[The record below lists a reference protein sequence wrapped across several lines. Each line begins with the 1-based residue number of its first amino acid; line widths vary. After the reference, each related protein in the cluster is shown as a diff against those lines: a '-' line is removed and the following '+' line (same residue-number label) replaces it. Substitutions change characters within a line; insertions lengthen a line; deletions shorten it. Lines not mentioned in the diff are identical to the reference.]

1 VNDRKKLLLLLSAV
15 LAVRL
20 VFLGLFH
27 DRTFSGPSTQFEQAF
42 VAMGLLE
49 GKGVTVF
56 KNPPPVVDPADP
68 DRLLDPGRYKIT
80 DPARIPYIKE
90 VPGYGFLLAAL
101 WKITGTKTWL
111 AAQLFQ
117 IGLEILAAW
126 GLFSLARRFFGPRA
140 AFWTVLVFA
149 FLFHEA
155 RASVIAYKDIILL
168 YVMLVIAI
176 LAVRL
181 FEGRGRALLS
191 FALICGASGLG
202 YYFMPN
208 ILLYPLF
215 LTVTLLLLKKIKF
228 RTAVVFGLLA
238 VVIVGAAALPYQ
250 SSVQAHRSE
259 PGVAPPLFW
268 YRFWLGAQVRAFYST
283 EEERFQ
289 DFFRD
294 RMEATGRTLE
304 EICRDEFFAALKAH
318 PAAYAARTVRKLLYG
333 TVMVYGNAGDA
344 SYTTSWSRFKSEHP
358 QAGFK
363 DYAKSNP
370 LRVLGMIL
378 GTLSAS
384 LLFPLAAIAAFLLI
398 RNRKTA
404 TALFFLHIPLYYV
417 LLHMF
422 FHYEA
427 RYLLGTLPGTLPLVG
442 YLIARI
448 TAKRAKAGA
457 APVRDTPPA

>member
-1 VNDRKKLLLLLSAV
+1 MSDRKKLGLLLLAV

-20 VFLGLFH
+20 ITLGLFH
-27 DRTFSGPSTQFEQAF
+27 DRSFSGPSTQFEQAF

-56 KNPPPVVDPADP
+56 KDPPAVVDPAAP
-68 DRLLDPGRYKIT
+68 DRLLDPGRYAVAF
-80 DPARIPYIKE
+80 DAARIPYIKE

-101 WKITGTKTWL
+101 WKISGTKTWL
-111 AAQLFQ
+111 IVQLFQ

-140 AFWTVLVFA
+140 ALWTVAVFA

-168 YVMLVIAI
+168 YIMLIVAF

-181 FEGRGRALLS
+181 FEGRGRPAPS
-191 FALICGASGLG
+191 FALICAATGLG

-215 LTVTLLLLKKIKF
+215 LAAVLLFLKKIKF
-228 RTAVVFGLLA
+228 RTAVVFALLA

-250 SSVQAHRSE
+250 SYVRAHRSE
-259 PGVAPPLFW
+259 PGVMPPLFW
-268 YRFWLGAQVRAFYST
+268 YRFWLGTQVRAFYST

-294 RMEATGRTLE
+294 RMATTGRTLE
-304 EICRDEFFAALKAH
+304 EICREEFFAYLKAH
-318 PAAYAARTVRKLLYG
+318 PAAYAARTARKLFYG

-344 SYTTSWSRFKSEHP
+344 SYATSWSRYKSGHP
-358 QAGFK
+358 LSGFK

-370 LRVLGMIL
+370 LRILGMIL

-384 LLFPLAAIAAFLLI
+384 LLFPLAAIAAILLI
-398 RNRKTA
+398 RDRRATA
-404 TALFFLHIPLYYV
+404 ALFFLHIPLYYV
-417 LLHMF
+417 VLHMP

-427 RYLLGTLPGTLPLVG
+427 RYLLGTLPGYLPLVG

-448 TAKRAKAGA
+448 TTKRGPAIT
-457 APVRDTPPA
+457 VRDMPPA

>member
-1 VNDRKKLLLLLSAV
+1 MSDRKKLGLLLLVV

-20 VFLGLFH
+20 IALGLFH
-27 DRTFSGPSTQFEQAF
+27 DRIFSGPSTQFEQAF
-42 VAMGLLE
+42 VALGLLE

-56 KNPPPVVDPADP
+56 KDPPAVVDPADP
-68 DRLLDPGRYKIT
+68 DRLLDPGRYAAAP
-80 DPARIPYIKE
+80 DAARIPYIKE
-90 VPGYGFLLAAL
+90 VPGYGFLLASL
-101 WKITGTKTWL
+101 WKISGSKTWL
-111 AAQLFQ
+111 IAQLFQ

-126 GLFSLARRFFGPRA
+126 GLFGLARRFFGPRA
-140 AFWTVLVFA
+140 ALWTVAVFA

-168 YVMLVIAI
+168 YVMLLIAF
-176 LAVRL
+176 LAVRI
-181 FEGRGRALLS
+181 FEGRGRAAPI
-191 FALICGASGLG
+191 FALICAATGLG

-208 ILLYPLF
+208 ILLYPFF
-215 LTVTLLLLKKIKF
+215 LAVVLLLLKKIKF
-228 RTAVVFGLLA
+228 RTAVVFALLA

-250 SSVQAHRSE
+250 SYVRAHRSE

-268 YRFWLGAQVRAFYST
+268 YRFWLGTQVRAFYST

-294 RMEATGRTLE
+294 RMAATGRTLE
-304 EICRDEFFAALKAH
+304 EICRDEFFAALKAR
-318 PAAYAARTVRKLLYG
+318 PAAYAVRTARKLLYG
-333 TVMVYGNAGDA
+333 TFLVYGNAGDA
-344 SYTTSWSRFKSEHP
+344 SYATSWSRYKSEHP

-363 DYAKSNP
+363 DYAKTNP

-384 LLFPLAAIAAFLLI
+384 LLFPLAAIAAILLI
-398 RNRKTA
+398 RDRRTA
-404 TALFFLHIPLYYV
+404 AALFFLHIPLYYV

-427 RYLLGTLPGTLPLVG
+427 RYLLGTLPGYLPLVG

-448 TAKRAKAGA
+448 AAKRGPAV
-457 APVRDTPPA
+457 PVRDTPPA